1 MGQYALVILVSY
13 LLGSI
18 PSGLV
23 LGKLRGKDVR
33 QYGSGNIGSTNV
45 LRTVG
50 IREGVMVLAADVLKG
65 VVAVVIGR
73 YIIGTPAGEMA
84 GGLAAVAGHDWSIY
98 IRFQGGRGV
107 ATAAGALIAMSPAV
121 AGAGIGIFIIV
132 VALTRY
138 VSLGSM
144 TAAIGAVAVM
154 GALTALDREPVESL
168 IYIGIAAALIVF
180 QHRDNIGR
188 LLSGT
193 ESKLGDDRGRR
204 RIK

>member
-1 MGQYALVILVSY
+1 MGQYALVIIVSY

-23 LGKLRGKDVR
+23 LGKLRGLDVR
-33 QYGSGNIGSTNV
+33 RHGSGNIGSTNV

-50 IREGVMVLAADVLKG
+50 IREGVLVLLADVLKG
-65 VVAVVIGR
+65 VVAVVMGR

-98 IRFQGGRGV
+98 IKFQGGRGV
-107 ATAAGALIAMSPAV
+107 ATAAGALLVMSPAV
-121 AGAGIGIFIIV
+121 AGAGICTFIVV

-144 TAAIGAVAVM
+144 MAAAGAVATM
-154 GALTALDREPVESL
+154 GVLTALDREPVEYL
-168 IYIGIAAALIVF
+168 IFIGIAAALIIF
-180 QHRDNIGR
+180 QHRDNIAR

-193 ESKLGDDRGRR
+193 ESKLGEDRGRR

>member
-1 MGQYALVILVSY
+1 MGQYALVIVVSY

-23 LGKLRGKDVR
+23 LGKLRGLDVR
-33 QYGSGNIGSTNV
+33 RYGSGNIGSTNV

-50 IREGVMVLAADVLKG
+50 IREGVVVLVADVLKG
-65 VVAVVIGR
+65 VVAVVMGR

-98 IRFQGGRGV
+98 IKFQGGRGV
-107 ATAAGALIAMSPAV
+107 ATAAGALIVMSPAV
-121 AGAGIGIFIIV
+121 AGASICIFIVV

-144 TAAIGAVAVM
+144 TAAVGAVATM
-154 GALTALDREPVESL
+154 GALTALDREPVEYL
-168 IYIGIAAALIVF
+168 IYIGIAAALIIF
-180 QHRDNIGR
+180 QHRDNIAR

-193 ESKLGDDRGRR
+193 ESKLGDDQGRR

>member
-1 MGQYALVILVSY
+1 MGQYALVIVVSY

-23 LGKLRGKDVR
+23 LGKLRGLDVR
-33 QYGSGNIGSTNV
+33 RYGSGNIGSTNV

-50 IREGVMVLAADVLKG
+50 IREGVLVLVADVLKG
-65 VVAVVIGR
+65 ALAVVMGR

-98 IRFQGGRGV
+98 IKFQGGRGV
-107 ATAAGALIAMSPAV
+107 ATAAGALLVMSPAV
-121 AGAGIGIFIIV
+121 AGAGIGIFVVV

-144 TAAIGAVAVM
+144 TAAVGAVATM
-154 GALTALDREPVESL
+154 GALTALGREPVEYL

-180 QHRDNIGR
+180 QHRDNIAR

-204 RIK
+204 LIK

>member
-1 MGQYALVILVSY
+1 MGQYALVIIVSY

-23 LGKLRGKDVR
+23 LGKLRGLDVR
-33 QYGSGNIGSTNV
+33 RYGSGNIGSTNV

-50 IREGVMVLAADVLKG
+50 IKEGVIVLVADVLKG
-65 VVAVVIGR
+65 VAAVLMGR

-84 GGLAAVAGHDWSIY
+84 GGLAAVIGHDWSIY

-107 ATAAGALIAMSPAV
+107 ATAAGALIVMAPVV
-121 AGAGIGIFIIV
+121 AGAGIGIFIVV

-144 TAAIGAVAVM
+144 TAALGAVAII
-154 GALTALDREPVESL
+154 GALTALDREPVEYL

-180 QHRDNIGR
+180 QHRDNLAR

-193 ESKLGDDRGRR
+193 ESKLGDDQGRR
-204 RIK
+204 QIK

>member
-1 MGQYALVILVSY
+1 MGQYALVIIVSY

-23 LGKLRGKDVR
+23 LGKLRGLDVR
-33 QYGSGNIGSTNV
+33 RHGSGNIGSTNV

-50 IREGVMVLAADVLKG
+50 IREGVLVLLADVLKG
-65 VVAVVIGR
+65 VVAVVMGR

-98 IRFQGGRGV
+98 IKFQGGRGV
-107 ATAAGALIAMSPAV
+107 ATAAGALLVMSPAV
-121 AGAGIGIFIIV
+121 AGAGICTFIVV

-144 TAAIGAVAVM
+144 MAAAGAVATM
-154 GALTALDREPVESL
+154 GVLTALDREPVEYL
-168 IYIGIAAALIVF
+168 IFIGIAAALIIF
-180 QHRDNIGR
+180 QHRDNIAR

-193 ESKLGDDRGRR
+193 ESKLGEDRGRR
-204 RIK
+204 RTK

>member
-1 MGQYALVILVSY
+1 MGQYALVIIVSY

-23 LGKLRGKDVR
+23 LGKLRGLDVR
-33 QYGSGNIGSTNV
+33 RYGSGNIGSTNV

-50 IREGVMVLAADVLKG
+50 IGEGVVVLGADVLKG
-65 VVAVVIGR
+65 VVATVMGR

-84 GGLAAVAGHDWSIY
+84 GGLAAVVGHDWSIY

-107 ATAAGALIAMSPAV
+107 ATAAGALLVMSPEV
-121 AGAGIGIFIIV
+121 TGAGIGIFIIV

-144 TAAIGAVAVM
+144 MAAVGAVAVM
-154 GALTALDREPVESL
+154 GALTALDREPVEYL
-168 IYIGIAAALIVF
+168 IYIGIAAGLIVF

-204 RIK
+204 PIE